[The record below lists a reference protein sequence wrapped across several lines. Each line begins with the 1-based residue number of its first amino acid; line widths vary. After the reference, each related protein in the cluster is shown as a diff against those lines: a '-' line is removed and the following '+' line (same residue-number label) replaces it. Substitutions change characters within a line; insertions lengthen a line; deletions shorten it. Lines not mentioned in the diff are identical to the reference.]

1 MKKLF
6 VLFAAL
12 MMTASVSAQ
21 NTAVTSNNFGDN
33 WYIGLNGG
41 VATPTKGHAWMKDL
55 TPNLGLR
62 LGKNLNTVFGLALEA
77 NAYMKSACDGKG
89 PNYDTKTFIDATDI
103 NLLGTFNLS
112 NLFGRYQG
120 KPRNF
125 EVIGLYGFGW
135 GHIYGIDY
143 KSNAL
148 TSKVALDFTLN
159 LGEDK
164 AWQIYLEP
172 SLNYGLVGWTDAL
185 GATIGS
191 GMKYDINN
199 SNFQLNLGINYK
211 FMTSNGTHN
220 FAIEELR
227 DQAEIDALNA
237 QINELRNRKP
247 QVIEKEKIVEKI
259 VEKEGGVRE
268 VKVENLVFVTFAQGK
283 SALTADAKKA
293 LDEIA
298 EGKHVQIVGTA
309 SPEGSKELNDRL
321 SQARADVVADYLKAR
336 GVKVDEATGKGVQ
349 GTTSNRL
356 AVVYVK

>member
-6 VLFAAL
+6 VLFAAV

-21 NTAVTSNNFGDN
+21 NTAVTSNYFGDN

-55 TPNLGLR
+55 TPNFGLR

-172 SLNYGLVGWTDAL
+172 SLNYGLVGFPVESW
-185 GATIGS
+185 
-191 GMKYDINN
+191 
-199 SNFQLNLGINYK
+199 YK
-211 FMTSNGTHN
+211 
-220 FAIEELR
+220 L
-227 DQAEIDALNA
+227 
-237 QINELRNRKP
+237 
-247 QVIEKEKIVEKI
+247 QVHD
-259 VEKEGGVRE
+259 
-268 VKVENLVFVTFAQGK
+268 F
-283 SALTADAKKA
+283 
-293 LDEIA
+293 
-298 EGKHVQIVGTA
+298 
-309 SPEGSKELNDRL
+309 
-321 SQARADVVADYLKAR
+321 
-336 GVKVDEATGKGVQ
+336 
-349 GTTSNRL
+349 
-356 AVVYVK
+356 